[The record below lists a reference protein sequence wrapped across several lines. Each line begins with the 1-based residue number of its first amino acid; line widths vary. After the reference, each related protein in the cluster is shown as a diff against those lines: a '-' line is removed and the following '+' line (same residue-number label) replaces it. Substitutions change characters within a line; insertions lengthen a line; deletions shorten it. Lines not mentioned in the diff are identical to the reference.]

1 MSAWAGVGWPN
12 LTKLVH
18 IVVTCTVQYTVQ
30 YVQCTVQCADLQGQP
45 TVLGVEGVLLSAP
58 GVPLQEQLVT
68 VAHPGDVVFVHTRGP
83 HVVVLAL
90 DNGYTSEIMS
100 VLKILYIYAQNI

>member
-18 IVVTCTVQYTVQ
+18 IVVTCTVRYTVQ
-30 YVQCTVQCADLQGQP
+30 YVLCIVLRADLQRQL
-45 TVLGVEGVLLSAP
+45 TVLGVEGVLLAAP
-58 GVPLQEQLVT
+58 GVPLQEQLVA

-83 HVVVLAL
+83 HVVVLTL
-90 DNGYTSEIMS
+90 HNG
-100 VLKILYIYAQNI
+100 

>member
-1 MSAWAGVGWPN
+1 MSACAGVGWPN

-18 IVVTCTVQYTVQ
+18 IVVTCTVYSM
-30 YVQCTVQCADLQGQP
+30 YSVQCTVQCADLQGQP

-90 DNGYTSEIMS
+90 DNGYTLEIMS